1 MPVLADKQPYIQS
14 EFIKYK
20 LRTLVGLLLNHTC
33 KKPAH
38 VSTTLHMDLLLCQH
52 WWHLPQPSAGCMEE
66 SICMTA
72 CLQTLPDPHISISIF
87 SISIINAVNP
97 DLGKKK
103 KKKLR
108 RKTRR
113 NRDTYI
119 YAFPPWNTKAYSDLS
134 CL

>member
-72 CLQTLPDPHISISIF
+72 CLQTLPDPHISIF

-103 KKKLR
+103 KK
-108 RKTRR
+108 
-113 NRDTYI
+113 N
-119 YAFPPWNTKAYSDLS
+119 
-134 CL
+134 